1 MSDLTFDV
9 EDVSDSV
16 IDLFSFEQRLLYD
29 IVFNHFFDS
38 FDGVLQPPFRLN
50 VDNKGKTGKSYIIK
64 MFFIYICRIAVVRG
78 FFDPIFLVVRTAL
91 IDVAANAIQGTTLH
105 SLLHLPIATGVFVPL
120 QPNNASE
127 FQNRLQALKYLV
139 VDEKSIIGL
148 HFLTNVDFRLR

>member
-1 MSDLTFDV
+1 
-9 EDVSDSV
+9 
-16 IDLFSFEQRLLYD
+16 
-29 IVFNHFFDS
+29 
-38 FDGVLQPPFRLN
+38 
-50 VDNKGKTGKSYIIK
+50 

-78 FFDPIFLVVRTAL
+78 FLDPNSLVLRTAL
-91 IDVAANAIQGTTLH
+91 IDVAANAIQSTTLH
-105 SLLHLPIATGVFVPL
+105 SLLHLPIAISVFVPL